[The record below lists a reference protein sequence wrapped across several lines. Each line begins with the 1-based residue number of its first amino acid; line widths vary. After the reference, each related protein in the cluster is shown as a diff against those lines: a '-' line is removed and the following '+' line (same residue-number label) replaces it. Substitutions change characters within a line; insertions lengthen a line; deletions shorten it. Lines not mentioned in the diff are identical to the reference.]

1 MQNFLRTYN
10 LGANSV
16 FAFFSITLMIIFC
29 SILINLGL
37 TLQQNMLKASGYSYD
52 QKIILNKLDNITQ
65 VLIQE
70 SSRKILTP
78 RMVNNLK
85 KDIKNNIDLLK
96 NNQIEIKKLLNGNNF
111 IEKIALNYFY
121 SDDIKNKINDLDPYL
136 EKIDDRSQYIIN
148 ANFNSLK
155 SGYNFWTPIDSL
167 STNSSKLSA
176 IISEL
181 NYIIY
186 QNTLN
191 QNKLLK
197 ILYAIL
203 LLLALIGLWSIWF
216 LKVNRLNKALENSY
230 LNLSQKNEILSFQAS
245 HDALTLLPNR
255 FVFNKKLQ
263 DLIEQNNGL
272 LNFSLILLD
281 IDHFKSINDTL
292 GHQTGDAL
300 LIEIAQRLIKTVSLL
315 NTSIYRLGGDEF
327 AIIIE
332 NSKTKLEIQQYSEYL
347 MNELQQS
354 FIYETHRIFISCS
367 MGIIFNPSQP
377 INSHEVFSAADIA
390 LYRVKENGRGHFLFY
405 DDISL
410 VPIRELLKT
419 ENELRAAVNNHEFLV
434 YYQPIINLQTQHIE
448 YIEALARWN
457 HPELGIIPP
466 SHWLA
471 IAERL
476 SLVSLITLQV
486 LNKAESD
493 YHAWQAQNL
502 HLERIN
508 INFTEGLLV
517 NQQALQELNIF
528 SNPRPW
534 MGIEVTESIILDRSF
549 STIKKHLCHLKKQ
562 GIEIFLDDFGTGFAN
577 LSHLRE
583 LPVDKI
589 KIDRSFTTELLQSKE
604 AQVIVKFIIDLAS
617 RLDKKTVCEGVEN
630 VETLELLIAMG
641 CSYSQGFL
649 HSEPLSFQ
657 EMTHLLIKDHH
668 L

>member
-203 LLLALIGLWSIWF
+203 LLLALTGLWSIWF

>member
-1 MQNFLRTYN
+1 MQNFLRPYD
-10 LGANSV
+10 LGTNSV

-29 SILINLGL
+29 SFLINLGL

-78 RMVNNLK
+78 RMVINLK
-85 KDIKNNIDLLK
+85 KDIKENIDLLK
-96 NNQIEIKKLLNGNNF
+96 KNHIEIKRLLNGNNF

-121 SDDIKNKINDLDPYL
+121 SDDIENKINDLDPYL

-148 ANFNSLK
+148 ADFNSLK

-167 STNSSKLSA
+167 SNNSSKLSV

-203 LLLALIGLWSIWF
+203 LILALIGLWGIWF
-216 LKVNRLNKALENSY
+216 LKVNRLNKALEKSY

-263 DLIEQNNGL
+263 DLIDQSNEL

-300 LIEIAQRLIKTVSLL
+300 LVEIAQRLIKTVSLL

-347 MNELQQS
+347 MSELQQS

-434 YYQPIINLQTQHIE
+434 YYQPIINLQTRHIE

-502 HLERIN
+502 YLERIN

-528 SNPRPW
+528 SNPKPW

-562 GIEIFLDDFGTGFAN
+562 GVEIFLDDFGTGFAN

-630 VETLELLIAMG
+630 VETLELLITMG

-657 EMTHLLIKDHH
+657 DMTHLLIKDHH

>member
-1 MQNFLRTYN
+1 MQNFLRPYD
-10 LGANSV
+10 LGTNSV

-29 SILINLGL
+29 SFLINLGL

-78 RMVNNLK
+78 RMVINLK
-85 KDIKNNIDLLK
+85 KDIKENIDLLK
-96 NNQIEIKKLLNGNNF
+96 KNHIEIKKLLNGNNF

-121 SDDIKNKINDLDPYL
+121 SDDIENKINDLDPYL

-148 ANFNSLK
+148 ADFNSLK

-167 STNSSKLSA
+167 SNNSSKLSV

-186 QNTLN
+186 QNALN

-216 LKVNRLNKALENSY
+216 LKVNRLNKALEKSY

-263 DLIEQNNGL
+263 DLIDQNNEL

-300 LIEIAQRLIKTVSLL
+300 LVEIAQRLIKTVSLL

-347 MNELQQS
+347 MSELQQS

-377 INSHEVFSAADIA
+377 INSHEIFSAADIA

-434 YYQPIINLQTQHIE
+434 YYQPIINLQTRHIE

-502 HLERIN
+502 YLERIN

-528 SNPRPW
+528 SNPKPW

-562 GIEIFLDDFGTGFAN
+562 GVEIFLDDFGTGFAN

-630 VETLELLIAMG
+630 VETLELLITMG

-657 EMTHLLIKDHH
+657 DMTHLLIKDHH

>member
-1 MQNFLRTYN
+1 MQNFLRPYD
-10 LGANSV
+10 LGTNSV

-29 SILINLGL
+29 SFLINLGL

-78 RMVNNLK
+78 RMVINLK
-85 KDIKNNIDLLK
+85 KDIKENIDLLK
-96 NNQIEIKKLLNGNNF
+96 KNHIEIKKLLNGNNF

-121 SDDIKNKINDLDPYL
+121 SDDIENKINDLDPYL

-148 ANFNSLK
+148 ADFNSLK

-167 STNSSKLSA
+167 SNNSSKLSV

-186 QNTLN
+186 QNALN

-203 LLLALIGLWSIWF
+203 LILALIGLWGIWF
-216 LKVNRLNKALENSY
+216 LKVNRLNKALEKSY

-263 DLIEQNNGL
+263 DLIDQSNEL

-300 LIEIAQRLIKTVSLL
+300 LVEIAQRLIKTVSLL

-347 MNELQQS
+347 MSELQQS

-434 YYQPIINLQTQHIE
+434 YYQPIINLQTRHIE

-502 HLERIN
+502 YLERIN

-528 SNPRPW
+528 SNPKPW

-562 GIEIFLDDFGTGFAN
+562 GVEIFLDDFGTGFAN

-630 VETLELLIAMG
+630 VETLELLITMG

-657 EMTHLLIKDHH
+657 DMTHLLIKDHH

>member
-1 MQNFLRTYN
+1 MQNFLRPYD
-10 LGANSV
+10 LGTNSV

-29 SILINLGL
+29 SFLINLGL

-78 RMVNNLK
+78 RMVINLK
-85 KDIKNNIDLLK
+85 KDIKENIDLLK
-96 NNQIEIKKLLNGNNF
+96 KNHIEIKKLLNGNNF

-121 SDDIKNKINDLDPYL
+121 SDDIENKINDLDPYL

-148 ANFNSLK
+148 ADFNSLK

-167 STNSSKLSA
+167 SNNSSKLSV

-186 QNTLN
+186 QNALN

-216 LKVNRLNKALENSY
+216 LKVNRLNKALEKSY

-263 DLIEQNNGL
+263 DLIDQSNEL

-300 LIEIAQRLIKTVSLL
+300 LVEIAQRLIKTVSLL

-347 MNELQQS
+347 MSELQQS

-434 YYQPIINLQTQHIE
+434 YYQPIINLQTRHIE

-502 HLERIN
+502 YLERIN

-528 SNPRPW
+528 SNPKPW

-562 GIEIFLDDFGTGFAN
+562 GVEIFLDDFGTGFAN

-630 VETLELLIAMG
+630 VETLELLITMG

-657 EMTHLLIKDHH
+657 DMTHLLIKDHH

>member
-1 MQNFLRTYN
+1 MQNFLRPYD
-10 LGANSV
+10 LGTNSV

-29 SILINLGL
+29 SFLINLGL

-78 RMVNNLK
+78 RMVINLK
-85 KDIKNNIDLLK
+85 KDIKENIDLLK
-96 NNQIEIKKLLNGNNF
+96 KNHIEIKKLLNGNNF

-121 SDDIKNKINDLDPYL
+121 SDDIENKINDLDPYL

-148 ANFNSLK
+148 ADFNSLK

-167 STNSSKLSA
+167 SNNSSKLSV

-203 LLLALIGLWSIWF
+203 LILALIGLWGIWF
-216 LKVNRLNKALENSY
+216 LKVNRLNKALEKSY

-263 DLIEQNNGL
+263 DLIDQSNEL

-300 LIEIAQRLIKTVSLL
+300 LVEIAQRLIKTVSLL

-347 MNELQQS
+347 MSELQQS

-434 YYQPIINLQTQHIE
+434 YYQPIINLQTRHIE

-502 HLERIN
+502 YLERIN

-528 SNPRPW
+528 SNPKPW

-562 GIEIFLDDFGTGFAN
+562 GVEIFLDDFGTGFAN

-630 VETLELLIAMG
+630 VETLELLITMG

-657 EMTHLLIKDHH
+657 DMTHLLIKDHH

>member
-1 MQNFLRTYN
+1 MQNFLRPYD
-10 LGANSV
+10 LGTNSV

-29 SILINLGL
+29 SFLINLGL

-78 RMVNNLK
+78 RMVINLK
-85 KDIKNNIDLLK
+85 KDIKENIDLLK
-96 NNQIEIKKLLNGNNF
+96 KNHIEIKKLLNGNNF
-111 IEKIALNYFY
+111 IEKIALNHFY
-121 SDDIKNKINDLDPYL
+121 SDDIENKINDLDPYL

-148 ANFNSLK
+148 ADFNSLK

-167 STNSSKLSA
+167 SNNSSKLSV

-186 QNTLN
+186 QNALN

-216 LKVNRLNKALENSY
+216 LKVNRLNKALEKSY

-245 HDALTLLPNR
+245 HDTLTLLPNR

-263 DLIEQNNGL
+263 DLIDQNNEL

-300 LIEIAQRLIKTVSLL
+300 LVEIAQRLIKTVSLL

-347 MNELQQS
+347 MSELQQS

-377 INSHEVFSAADIA
+377 INSHEIFSAADIA

-434 YYQPIINLQTQHIE
+434 YYQPIINLQTRHIE

-493 YHAWQAQNL
+493 YHSWQAQNL
-502 HLERIN
+502 YLERIN

-528 SNPRPW
+528 SNPKPW

-562 GIEIFLDDFGTGFAN
+562 GVEIFLDDFGTGFAN

-630 VETLELLIAMG
+630 VETLELLITMG

-657 EMTHLLIKDHH
+657 DMTHLLIKDHH

>member
-1 MQNFLRTYN
+1 MQNFLRPYD
-10 LGANSV
+10 LGTNSV

-29 SILINLGL
+29 SFLINLGL

-78 RMVNNLK
+78 RMVINLK
-85 KDIKNNIDLLK
+85 KDIKENIDLLK
-96 NNQIEIKKLLNGNNF
+96 KNHIEIKKLLNGNNF

-121 SDDIKNKINDLDPYL
+121 SDDIENKINDLDPYL

-148 ANFNSLK
+148 ADFNSLK

-167 STNSSKLSA
+167 SNNSSKLSV

-186 QNTLN
+186 QNALN

-203 LLLALIGLWSIWF
+203 LILALIGLWGIWF
-216 LKVNRLNKALENSY
+216 LKVNRLNKALEKSY

-263 DLIEQNNGL
+263 DLIDQSNEL

-300 LIEIAQRLIKTVSLL
+300 LVEIAQRLIKTVSLL

-347 MNELQQS
+347 MSELQQS

-377 INSHEVFSAADIA
+377 INSHEIFSAADIA

-434 YYQPIINLQTQHIE
+434 YYQPIINLQTRHIE

-502 HLERIN
+502 YLERIN

-528 SNPRPW
+528 SNPKPW

-562 GIEIFLDDFGTGFAN
+562 GVEIFLDDFGTGFAN

-630 VETLELLIAMG
+630 VETLELLITMG

-657 EMTHLLIKDHH
+657 DMTHLLIKDHH